1 MAMSRNEIFAKLTD
15 VMQLAVQSAD
25 FDVTKFTEDANLV
38 NDLGLSS
45 VGVLYVVIAIEEF
58 FGIRFDDVGFADFK
72 TVGDVI
78 NYIEKKLDYYKG

>member
-1 MAMSRNEIFAKLTD
+1 MAMSRSDITEKLTE
-15 VMQLAVQSAD
+15 VMKMAMSAD
-25 FDVTKFTEDANLV
+25 FNEAALNENASLT

-58 FGIRFDDVGFADFK
+58 FNIRFDDVGFADFN

-78 NYIEKKLDYYKG
+78 DYIEKKTN